1 MSNLHDELEISG
13 CLASQKNNL
22 LVQFAKLGVELL
34 VDLCQD
40 IISSSQS
47 TNTQRI
53 AYNSSPA
60 SIISVPLC
68 TTSQHYRNNSLT
80 YLLKKMPCDD

>member
-1 MSNLHDELEISG
+1 LSNLHDELEISG

-22 LVQFAKLGVELL
+22 LVQFAELGVELL
-34 VDLCQD
+34 VDLRRN
-40 IISSSQS
+40 IISLQPL
-47 TNTQRI
+47 NTRRT
-53 AYNSSPA
+53 AYNSSA
-60 SIISVPLC
+60 ANIISVPLC